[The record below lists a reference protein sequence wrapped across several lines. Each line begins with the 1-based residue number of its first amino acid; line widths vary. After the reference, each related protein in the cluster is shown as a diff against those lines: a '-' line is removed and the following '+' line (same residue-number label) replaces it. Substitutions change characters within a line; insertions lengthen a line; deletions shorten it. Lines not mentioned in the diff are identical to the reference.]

1 MNGMKRNTIFNFDA
15 SMTPMEGDL
24 VLITQLS
31 IQLALVRPYP
41 MTDEA
46 MINHSANLISGRNGS
61 IIEVLPEFEFFR
73 DIVFHFKH
81 AVSGNAPTAEVKDK
95 QKTWLPSDA
104 TLHWKVKRIDK
115 EDPRLYCHVAAF
127 EDHVQDFVEIVA
139 QAPTHENEFKGFM
152 SLFSSKQ
159 KAVRAR
165 LSSADPTT
173 VVNSCG
179 DKFLNKR

>member
-1 MNGMKRNTIFNFDA
+1 
-15 SMTPMEGDL
+15 
-24 VLITQLS
+24 
-31 IQLALVRPYP
+31 
-41 MTDEA
+41 
-46 MINHSANLISGRNGS
+46 
-61 IIEVLPEFEFFR
+61 LPEFEFFR